1 MGSGAARAI
10 DPPQI
15 DSQLFGVAAPTCA
28 EETQLALN
36 RCAARW
42 AKTTDF
48 LRSLIYQEL
57 DEQLSPA
64 MQNQLKTIDRTW
76 QSYRELHCQ
85 ESSEPFKSGSIY
97 PLLYNNCLATLS
109 NDRIADLQGVGE
121 KSLTPAATT
130 ARLRSILTQA
140 NVANSPAQR
149 QWQRYQQQHCQ
160 WASQHFTDS
169 RYSRQCQQDLA
180 TRRIRQIQK
189 TIDIR

>member
-1 MGSGAARAI
+1 MVESIAVRAS

-15 DSQLFGVAAPTCA
+15 DSQLFGVVAPTRA

-48 LRSLIYQEL
+48 LRSLIYQDL
-57 DEQLSPA
+57 DDRLSPA
-64 MQNQLKTIDRTW
+64 MQDRLKTIDLTW

-121 KSLTPAATT
+121 KLLTPTATT

-140 NVANSPAQR
+140 NVANSPAQLDFLPMLSFFCL
-149 QWQRYQQQHCQ
+149 WQKSLKQG
-160 WASQHFTDS
+160 
-169 RYSRQCQQDLA
+169 
-180 TRRIRQIQK
+180 IPI
-189 TIDIR
+189 